1 MAYENLCMYCF
12 EDNGGNDVCPHC
24 GRDARAAVPQIQLLP
39 GTLVYHDRFL
49 IGRALGQDASG
60 IVYAALD
67 TKRGTKI
74 RIREYLPRDS
84 ARRLNSGEVVPE
96 PGAEDAFEAGLQ
108 KLRASVEEV
117 EDPAKRHFFFE
128 ENGTGYIAQ
137 RKNAAASGE
146 DGREEG
152 DRRGAKMALVVGV
165 AAVLVLAVAVGVIAL
180 VNYFTNAADKRTD
193 APRTTGEDIWQP
205 PVSPSPPPY
214 AAATFGALTDPTHS
228 WMDFTNPDLS
238 GDPGDYATPTPAPT
252 PEGNFDISNGI
263 SARSDP
269 AVIKKLQTLLS
280 NLGWLDS
287 GNITGKYDSATQQA
301 VKDFQQYMND
311 TYAIDP
317 KLTVDGKA
325 GPKTLS
331 WLLRTDIALKP
342 TPTPAPITPSPTQ
355 AGKVIDEN
363 ASAEEIKYVQLQ
375 LVQLGAFDRSQVDGK
390 YGKNTRAAV
399 QKFQQRVNDLVG
411 YDLLRED
418 GTCDD
423 VTLAY
428 LEYYVDWWQKNQP
441 TPAPTQ
447 AATPVPTARATA
459 SPIEGAVIDE
469 NSKASEIKAVQQM
482 LIATGYL
489 SGKAD
494 GAYGE
499 KTYAAVMKFQEE
511 INSRHNAGV
520 AVTGRCDSVTLNYLE
535 RYYEATF
542 TPEPTSDSG
551 VSAPTITVSGYER
564 IENDVYMV
572 GEGGVKIT
580 WSAPGVKNYAVY
592 LYDANG
598 NTLTKEDK
606 TEYVSLTL
614 GRDRLSDTEAYVFAV
629 AALPE
634 NGGEPQVSSV
644 RLQAV
649 NAASTP
655 EPGAEKPEITVSG
668 AVSYS
673 DGVYH
678 LGPAG
683 ASISW
688 SAPGVSAYSVY
699 LSDEDS
705 TVLFREQNVAYT
717 GYDLAASDLET
728 GRKYTFSV
736 VAIPE
741 GGQETDGQYAS
752 VSLTVD
758 DNATPVP
765 SATPAADFE
774 APEISISGD
783 LGEMEGVHFVGT
795 DPVKIS
801 WYAAGQVRAYSVY
814 LTNAQG
820 DALISQQETDQQ
832 SLTVDPA
839 SMKEDEVYTIT
850 VFAIPEGGQE
860 SDGKSAAMQIQLYTG
875 QTPQPTPEPIA
886 EIGPVQITVSGQV
899 AENGGVYY
907 ADRDALTVAWSVE
920 GEVTGYNVVVTDS
933 TGATVL
939 EKNDYTKTAINVDP
953 SDMTRGITYTFTV
966 TALPKGGTASDGTSA
981 SVNVALYEAPP
992 VGAPEISVT
1001 GCTQENGVYLAAEAE
1016 IGLSWTAEGA
1026 AKYDVGLY
1034 DAQTGDALKEL
1045 KGITDT
1051 STSFRAE
1058 LLTAGTQYRFA
1069 VTAYPDG
1076 DGESASAEV
1085 LLLRPE
1091 AEPTPEPTPEPAPVG
1106 VPEIAVSGYL
1116 SEDNGVYVVTDT
1128 GAAVSWTAE
1137 GAAGYDVTIY
1147 DYNGDVAKSVKDTTQ
1162 TTLNVTCDGMTDGD
1176 VFTIQVTG
1184 KAADGASGE
1193 SASVQLRYAAPEVTP
1208 EPAPEIGLAEIQV
1221 QGYTD
1226 FDGETYFYGDDGLT
1240 LSWSAANAETYD
1252 LAVLDASGN
1261 VVNSVSATTQT
1272 SLSVSA
1278 QAANAGQAQTFT
1290 VTGRVGDTA
1299 GETASVRLMYV
1310 SAAPTQEPTAEPA
1323 QVGPVSFQVSGAMDV
1338 QGDTYYVGDSAVQ
1351 VSWTAENAQAYNVA
1365 VYDESGTAI
1374 KSVENAQVT
1383 SMTVNPQD
1391 LTPGVVYTLAAQGV
1405 GADGTAGETAQ
1416 IRLTV
1421 YGQES
1426 PDPGD
1431 QGKVITPESSSDDIL
1446 NLQKALYT
1454 LGWIADAQS
1463 VTPGQLDEGTV
1474 QAVYEFQSYVIQM
1487 DLNPEITL
1495 IDPANPV
1502 VDAETVSMLMDTANP
1517 IPRPAE
1523 N

>member
-67 TKRGTKI
+67 TKRGTRI

-96 PGAEDAFEAGLQ
+96 PGAEDAFETGLQ

-137 RKNAAASGE
+137 RKNAAAASGE

-152 DRRGAKMALVVGV
+152 DRRGTKMALVVGV

-193 APRTTGEDIWQP
+193 APRATGEDIWQP
-205 PVSPSPPPY
+205 PVSPSPTPY

-252 PEGNFDISNGI
+252 PEGSFDISNGI
-263 SARSDP
+263 GTKSNAET
-269 AVIKKLQTLLS
+269 IKKLQTLLS

-363 ASAEEIKYVQLQ
+363 ASAAEIKYVQMQ
-375 LVQLGAFDRSQVDGK
+375 LVELGAFDRSQVDGK

-399 QKFQQRVNDLVG
+399 QKFQMRVNDLVG

-447 AATPVPTARATA
+447 AATATPVPPARATA
-459 SPIEGAVIDE
+459 APIEGAVIDE
-469 NSKASEIKAVQQM
+469 NSRASEIRAVQQM

-511 INSRHNAGV
+511 INSRYNAGV
-520 AVTGRCDSVTLNYLE
+520 SVTGRCDSVTLNYLE
-535 RYYEATF
+535 RYYEATL
-542 TPEPTSDSG
+542 TPEPTAASD
-551 VSAPTITVSGYER
+551 VTAPAITVSGYER

-580 WSAPGVKNYAVY
+580 WSAPGVKQYAVY

-598 NTLTKEDK
+598 NTITKEDR
-606 TEYVSLTL
+606 TEYVSLSL
-614 GRDRLSDTEAYVFAV
+614 GRERLSDAEAYVFAV
-629 AALPE
+629 AALSE
-634 NGGEPQVSSV
+634 TGGEPQVSSV

-649 NAASTP
+649 NAAATSEP
-655 EPGAEKPEITVSG
+655 EAAKPEITVSG
-668 AVSYS
+668 AASYS

-678 LGPAG
+678 LSAAG

-699 LSDEDS
+699 LSDEGGN
-705 TVLFREQNVAYT
+705 VLFREQNVAYT
-717 GYDLAASDLET
+717 GYELSSADLEM
-728 GRKYTFSV
+728 GKRYTFSV

-758 DNATPVP
+758 ENTTPEP
-765 SATPAADFE
+765 SSTPAADFE

-783 LGEMEGVHFVGT
+783 LGEMEGVHYVGA
-795 DPVKIS
+795 DSVKIS

-820 DALISQQETDQQ
+820 EALISQQETDQQ

-839 SMKEDEVYTIT
+839 TMKEDEIYTLT

-860 SDGKSAAMQIQLYTG
+860 ADGKSATLQIQLYTG

-886 EIGPVQITVSGQV
+886 QIGPVQITVSGQV
-899 AENGGVYY
+899 AESDGVYY

-933 TGATVL
+933 TGATIL
-939 EKNDYTKTAINVDP
+939 EKNDFTKTTFTVDP
-953 SDMTRGITYTFTV
+953 SDLTRGITYTFTV
-966 TALPKGGTASDGTSA
+966 TAIPQGGTAAEGTWA
-981 SVNVALYEAPP
+981 AVNVALYEAPP
-992 VGAPEISVT
+992 VGAPEIRIT
-1001 GCTQENGVYLAAEAE
+1001 GCTLENGVYLAAEAE

-1045 KGITDT
+1045 RGITDT
-1051 STSFRAE
+1051 ATAFPAE
-1058 LLTAGTQYRFA
+1058 QLVAGTQYRFM
-1069 VTAYPDG
+1069 VTAYPEG
-1076 DGESASAEV
+1076 DGESAAAEV

-1106 VPEIAVSGYL
+1106 LPEITVSGHL
-1116 SEDNGVYVVTDT
+1116 SEEDGVYVVSDA
-1128 GAAVSWTAE
+1128 GATVSWTAE
-1137 GAAGYDVTIY
+1137 GASGYDVTIY
-1147 DYNGDVAKSVKDTTQ
+1147 DYNGDVAKSVKNTTQ
-1162 TTLNVTCDGMTDGD
+1162 TTLNVTCDGMSDGD

-1184 KAADGASGE
+1184 KTADGASGE
-1193 SASVQLRYAAPEVTP
+1193 SASVQLRYAAPEITP
-1208 EPAPEIGLAEIQV
+1208 EPVLEIGAAEIQV

-1240 LSWSAANAETYD
+1240 LSWTAANAESYD
-1252 LAVLDASGN
+1252 LAVLDDAGN
-1261 VVNSVSATTQT
+1261 VINSVSATTQT
-1272 SLSVSA
+1272 SLTVAA
-1278 QAANAGQAQTFT
+1278 QAANAAQAQTFT
-1290 VTGRVGDTA
+1290 VTGRAGDAT
-1299 GETASVRLMYV
+1299 GETASVRLMYA
-1310 SAAPTQEPTAEPA
+1310 SQAPTQTPSQA
-1323 QVGPVSFQVSGAMDV
+1323 GPVSFQVEGAMDV
-1338 QGDTYYVGDSAVQ
+1338 EGDLYYVGDSAVT

-1365 VYDESGTAI
+1365 VYDGDGNAI
-1374 KSVENAQVT
+1374 KSVENAQVS

-1391 LTPGVVYTLAAQGV
+1391 LTPGTVYTLTAQAV
-1405 GADGTAGETAQ
+1405 SAEGAAGETAQ
-1416 IRLTV
+1416 IRLTI
-1421 YGQES
+1421 YDQES

-1431 QGKVITPESSSDDIL
+1431 QGEIITPESGSETIL

-1454 LGWIADAQS
+1454 LGWITDAQS
-1463 VTPGQLDEGTV
+1463 VTPGQLDEATV
-1474 QAVYEFQSYVIQM
+1474 QAVYEFQSYVIEM
-1487 DLNPEITL
+1487 GFNPEITL
-1495 IDPANPV
+1495 IDPTDPV
-1502 VDAETVSMLMDTANP
+1502 VDAETVSMLLDTANP
-1517 IPRPAE
+1517 IPRPSGD
-1523 N
+1523 